1 MIIINGINSEIVK
14 KILPKLLKND
24 NIVGIYNKNYTGIKN
39 KKLILF
45 KNNRSNLK
53 KIQYLIKNH
62 KKIVFINFA
71 AKRDE
76 KLLVN
81 LKEKDF
87 SNIIDNN
94 LTKTIIIIKTL
105 LPEMIKMK
113 YGRVVFISS
122 STAESGYP
130 GNIGYSAS
138 KSALKGISGTISKEY
153 KDFNITSNIISLG
166 YFQTKMWF
174 SLPKNK
180 RSKLISNTL
189 NKKTG
194 DFEAI
199 YQTIKLLIKFDTIN
213 MSTIYLDGGN
223 LSR

>member
-71 AKRDE
+71 AKKDE